1 MSDVPRGGGSELAG
15 WWVDLRLRTKGLV
28 VVAIPVAALLLVGAV
43 FLGLQLQEQRNRQRV
58 DESFA
63 VRRQIAAVTLD
74 LVNAQTGARGY
85 AITRQDEFLEPFRAA
100 TATLAGDLDKLTELV
115 SGNAVLEQ
123 QARRV
128 EELAFD
134 DIATLQPLVA
144 GEVTGPALADL
155 VRQNKSSTDAVRDA
169 LARMDATARAR
180 LVDRIEGEERFTRW
194 LSVAM
199 AGVVALGLGGGL
211 VATSLF
217 ARGVARRVELLG
229 RSARAI
235 SDEQPLVELPEGD
248 DELGRL
254 GGVLAEASALLAE
267 RSASLREARAFLD
280 HVITA
285 SPVVVVQS
293 RIDDSVVTYVSE
305 NVEPIFGYRPGEI
318 VGQPSFFSARTHPD
332 DRAALLEAA
341 AATAAGTNGV
351 DGHEFRLRS
360 GAGDHRWVRVVASVE
375 EGVDGAPTMMLSYLT
390 DITVPK
396 RMAEELAAAH
406 EEAVDAS
413 RLKSEFVA
421 NMSHEIRT
429 PLNGVIGMTGLLL
442 DTDMTAEQRQY
453 AEMAR
458 SSGEA
463 LLTVINDIL
472 DFSKI
477 EAGRMDLEEI
487 DFDLRSTVEG
497 ATELVAEQAHGKGL
511 ELAVLVRPDA
521 PLDVRGDPGR
531 LRQILLNLVG
541 NAVKFTEQGE
551 VVVRVGLDP
560 ADPVLLR
567 FEVCDT
573 GIGIGPDEQ
582 ARLFQS
588 FSQADSSTTRRYGG
602 TGLGLA
608 ICRQLVELMG
618 GLIGVDSVPGS
629 GSTFWFTAR
638 LAPASAP
645 VAGLRADPPGL
656 DGLGALV
663 VDDNATNRTIL
674 EQSLASWQMRPAATD
689 AGEPA
694 LLLLREAAARSDPFD
709 LAILDYHMPGMDGLE
724 LARAIRADPALASTK
739 LVLLTS
745 SGRWGHAQS
754 AGGTEIDAFLTK
766 PIRQSALY
774 DALVTVTGLPE
785 APGGRV
791 VTVSTVADVRGKARA
806 HVLVVED
813 NIVNQKVAAGM
824 LERLGYR
831 VDVAANGIE
840 AVDAV
845 ARVPYALVLMDC
857 QMPEMDGYE
866 ATAEIRRRQAGGPRT
881 PIIAMTA
888 GAMQGDEDRALA
900 AGMDEFVTK
909 PVKMDQLGAV
919 LERWVDSA
927 AAGGTG
933 TLPPAAGPPA
943 GHESAQRPSAL
954 DPEILAGLRQ
964 LERGGRS
971 GAVDELVE
979 LFLDTARERV
989 RELRVAVDDDD
1000 RAAVKRVAHS
1010 LKGSS
1015 ANLAATEMAA
1025 VAAELEV
1032 AVGDDDATAAAEAMT
1047 RLEAELERAD
1057 AALREAFPGVA
1068 RRA

>member
-1 MSDVPRGGGSELAG
+1 MDGVADLPLGGGGPPAR
-15 WWVDLRLRTKGLV
+15 WVDLRLRTKGLV
-28 VVAIPVAALLLVGAV
+28 VVAIPVGALLLVGAV

-63 VRRQIAAVTLD
+63 LRRQIAAVTLD
-74 LVNAQTGARGY
+74 LVNAQAGARGY
-85 AITRQDEFLEPFRAA
+85 AITRQEQFLEPFQTA
-100 TATLAGDLDKLTELV
+100 TAALTGDVDRLAQLV
-115 SGNAVLEQ
+115 SGDAILEQ

-128 EELAFD
+128 RELAFD
-134 DIATLQPLVA
+134 DLASLQPLVTG
-144 GEVTGPALADL
+144 GEVTGPALVDL
-155 VRQNKSSTDAVRDA
+155 VRRNKPALDAARDS
-169 LARMDATARAR
+169 LARMDATAQER
-180 LVDRIEGEERFTRW
+180 LMDRIEREDRFSRW

-199 AGVVALGLGGGL
+199 GGVMALGLGGGL
-211 VATSLF
+211 VASSLF
-217 ARGVARRVELLG
+217 ASGVARRVELLG

-235 SDEQPLVELPEGD
+235 RDERPLPELPTGI
-248 DELGRL
+248 DEVGRL
-254 GGVLAEASALLAE
+254 GRDMAEASALLAD

-293 RIDDSVVTYVSE
+293 RVDDGVVTYVSA
-305 NVEPIFGYRPGEI
+305 NVEPIFGYRPSEI
-318 VGQPSFFSARTHPD
+318 VGQRGFFSARTHPD
-332 DRAALLEAA
+332 DRQALLAA
-341 AATAAGTNGV
+341 AAIVDVEG

-360 GAGDHRWVRVVASVE
+360 GSGDHRWVRAVGTVEDGVA
-375 EGVDGAPTMMLSYLT
+375 GGPRMRLSYFT
-390 DITVPK
+390 DVTVAR
-396 RMAEELAAAH
+396 RMAEQLAAAH
-406 EEAVDAS
+406 EQAVDAS

-487 DFDLRSTVEG
+487 DFDLRSTVEV

-511 ELAVLVRPDA
+511 ELAVLVRPDV

-541 NAVKFTEQGE
+541 NAVKFTERGE

-560 ADPVLLR
+560 DDADLVR
-567 FEVCDT
+567 FEVRDT
-573 GIGIGPDEQ
+573 GIGVGPEEQ
-582 ARLFQS
+582 ARLFRS
-588 FSQADSSTTRRYGG
+588 FSQADASTTRRYGG

-608 ICRQLVELMG
+608 ICKQLVELMG
-618 GLIGVDSVPGS
+618 GRIGVESVPGE
-629 GSTFWFTAR
+629 GSTFWFNAR
-638 LAPASAP
+638 LEPARAPLAA
-645 VAGLRADPPGL
+645 LRIDPPGL

-663 VDDNATNRTIL
+663 VDDNATNRAIL
-674 EQSLASWQMRPAATD
+674 EQSLAAWHMRPAATD
-689 AGEPA
+689 AGEDA
-694 LLLLREAAARSDPFD
+694 LALLREAAARSDPFE

-724 LARAIRADPALASTK
+724 LARAIRADPTVSSTK

-745 SGRWGHAQS
+745 SGRWGDAQS
-754 AGGTEIDAFLTK
+754 AAGTAIDAFLTK

-774 DALVTVTGLPE
+774 DALVTVTGLLEDPDS
-785 APGGRV
+785 GRV
-791 VTVSTVADVRGKARA
+791 VTAATVADVRGKSRV

-840 AVDAV
+840 AVDALE
-845 ARVPYALVLMDC
+845 RVPYALVLMDC

-866 ATAEIRRRQAGGPRT
+866 ATAEIRRRQEGGGRRT

-888 GAMQGDEDRALA
+888 GAMRGDEERALA

-909 PVKMDQLGAV
+909 PVKMADLGAV
-919 LERWVDSA
+919 VRRWVDGA
-927 AAGGTG
+927 AAADAG
-933 TLPPAAGPPA
+933 PAAVDDDA
-943 GHESAQRPSAL
+943 GDDAVL
-954 DPEILAGLRQ
+954 DPEILAGLRG
-964 LERGGRS
+964 LERGGRA
-971 GAVDELVE
+971 GALDELVE
-979 LFLDTARERV
+979 LFLDTAREKV
-989 RELRVAVDDDD
+989 KAL
-1000 RAAVKRVAHS
+1000 RAAVDVDDTAEVLRVAHS

-1015 ANLAATEMAA
+1015 ANLAATGMAA
-1025 VAAELEV
+1025 IAVQLEV
-1032 AVGDDDATAAAEAMT
+1032 AARAGDTAATGEGVT
-1047 RLEAELERAD
+1047 LLETEMERVD
-1057 AALREAFPGVA
+1057 AALRAAFPGTA
-1068 RRA
+1068 RTS